1 LDLTLFVLVSLST
14 ITGLIGTV
22 FGLFLLYLSLKIRT
36 EFREVLRYEIDRY
49 RKLYQFIR
57 ERGQVSV
64 VDVVRKMEGIPVN
77 HPEFPVKQM
86 QWEKFLKERVRGE
99 LKTLNF
105 SNGFYSLSDEVKKF
119 FVYDDPSVGDLLRY
133 IYLKY
138 IKRGVLFKLE
148 V

>member
-1 LDLTLFVLVSLST
+1 LFVLISLST

-64 VDVVRKMEGIPVN
+64 VDVVRKMEGMPIN

-86 QWEKFLKERVRGE
+86 EWEKFLKERVGGE

-119 FVYDDPSVGDLLRY
+119 FVYDDPSVRDLLRY

-138 IKRGVLFKLE
+138 IKREELFKPE
-148 V
+148 G

>member
-1 LDLTLFVLVSLST
+1 MFVLISLST

-64 VDVVRKMEGIPVN
+64 VDVVRKMEGMPIN

-86 QWEKFLKERVRGE
+86 QWEKFLKERVEGE

-119 FVYDDPSVGDLLRY
+119 FVYDDPSVRDLLRY

-138 IKRGVLFKLE
+138 IKREELFKPE
-148 V
+148 A

>member
-1 LDLTLFVLVSLST
+1 MDLTLFVLISLST

-64 VDVVRKMEGIPVN
+64 VDVVRKMEGMPIN

-86 QWEKFLKERVRGE
+86 QWEKFLKERVEGE

-119 FVYDDPSVGDLLRY
+119 FVYDDPSVRDLLRY

-138 IKRGVLFKLE
+138 IKREELFKPE
-148 V
+148 A

>member
-1 LDLTLFVLVSLST
+1 MFVLISLST

-64 VDVVRKMEGIPVN
+64 VDVVRKMEGMPIN

-86 QWEKFLKERVRGE
+86 EWEKFLKERVEGE

-119 FVYDDPSVGDLLRY
+119 FVYDDPSVRDLLRY

-138 IKRGVLFKLE
+138 IKREELFKPE
-148 V
+148 A

>member
-1 LDLTLFVLVSLST
+1 MFVLISLST

-64 VDVVRKMEGIPVN
+64 VDVVRKMEGMPIN

-86 QWEKFLKERVRGE
+86 QWEKFLKERVEGE

-119 FVYDDPSVGDLLRY
+119 FVYDDPSLRDLLRY

-138 IKRGVLFKLE
+138 IKREELFKPE
-148 V
+148 A

>member
-1 LDLTLFVLVSLST
+1 LFVLISLST

-49 RKLYQFIR
+49 RKLYRFIR

-64 VDVVRKMEGIPVN
+64 VDVVRKMEGMPIN

-86 QWEKFLKERVRGE
+86 QWEKFLKERVEGE

-119 FVYDDPSVGDLLRY
+119 FVYDDPSVRDLLRY

-138 IKRGVLFKLE
+138 IKREELFKPE
-148 V
+148 A

>member
-1 LDLTLFVLVSLST
+1 LFVLISLST

-64 VDVVRKMEGIPVN
+64 VDVVRKMEGMPIN

-86 QWEKFLKERVRGE
+86 QWEKFLKERVEGE

-119 FVYDDPSVGDLLRY
+119 FVYDDPSVRDLLRY

-138 IKRGVLFKLE
+138 IKREELFKPE
-148 V
+148 A